1 MTSGLKFL
9 YRLTKTVKLLSIEQ
23 IQNMAH
29 TLTDNFKLVVEVHAI
44 NWELTGSNVNVGNVA
59 LVSVLIINCW
69 LQSTCIFV
77 LFVKEIELV
86 M

>member
-29 TLTDNFKLVVEVHAI
+29 KLTDNFKLVVEVHAI
-44 NWELTGSNVNVGNVA
+44 NWELTDSNVNVGNAA
-59 LVSVLIINCW
+59 LVSVLIINRW
-69 LQSTCIFV
+69 LESICIFV
-77 LFVKEIELV
+77 LFVKEIKLV

>member
-1 MTSGLKFL
+1 MKFL
-9 YRLTKTVKLLSIEQ
+9 YRLAKTVKLLSIEQ

-29 TLTDNFKLVVEVHAI
+29 KLTDNFKLVVEVHAI
-44 NWELTGSNVNVGNVA
+44 NWELTDSNVNVGNAA
-59 LVSVLIINCW
+59 LVSVLIINSW
-69 LQSTCIFV
+69 LESTCIFV